1 MSKAG
6 KLAAAA
12 LRQAAGTASRK
23 DERRIGKQD
32 PQDREEL
39 RNAAARVR
47 RVVEDKFDSQ
57 RNPNLKGK

>member
-47 RVVEDKFDSQ
+47 RVVETKLDDRK
-57 RNPNLKGK
+57 

>member
-32 PQDREEL
+32 PNAREEL
-39 RNAAARVR
+39 RNAAARIR
-47 RVVEDKFDSQ
+47 RIVEDKLD
-57 RNPNLKGK
+57 GK